1 LQKKD
6 DFKKG
11 NENNKAKNNQEEII
25 EKKEKGINT
34 DNKEKKEGYNKNDD
48 INEKNKE
55 ANNKGKKNDTN
66 EKEQSEN
73 KDNKDNKERNN
84 INDNENNDINNKNKL
99 DKIENKKKIEKKL
112 NQFKLVLSIMLSVKN
127 ISTDKLENKLL
138 KYKDLSNENLENNKD
153 DKKAFFLNISK
164 DILEVINIKNENDI
178 KLLRKILNYL
188 FEEKYQKNKEIFL
201 NKAINDLVGKNKL
214 TFKEN
219 EDEEHKL
226 LGKVIQEYSVKSNEI
241 VEKIKKDNKKIL
253 SYKNLKKYLK
263 EEQLYIKNNKEKIE
277 LFKFFIYVLKKNSSL
292 HDDNFS
298 IFDFASEDII
308 SFFSN
313 ILDIANDKIYE
324 DSIANDGLSITDED
338 YKKIISN
345 FVKDFNKLLKEK
357 NMRIEQL
364 LGEDNINMIVKEG
377 KEINL
382 INIYT
387 FIDKLREKGLQLN
400 DNLVISCIFAR
411 YQLDENQEDI
421 DLNLLENDLQQI
433 SI

>member
-1 LQKKD
+1 
-6 DFKKG
+6 
-11 NENNKAKNNQEEII
+11 
-25 EKKEKGINT
+25 
-34 DNKEKKEGYNKNDD
+34 
-48 INEKNKE
+48 
-55 ANNKGKKNDTN
+55 
-66 EKEQSEN
+66 
-73 KDNKDNKERNN
+73 
-84 INDNENNDINNKNKL
+84 
-99 DKIENKKKIEKKL
+99 
-112 NQFKLVLSIMLSVKN
+112 
-127 ISTDKLENKLL
+127 
-138 KYKDLSNENLENNKD
+138 
-153 DKKAFFLNISK
+153 
-164 DILEVINIKNENDI
+164 
-178 KLLRKILNYL
+178 
-188 FEEKYQKNKEIFL
+188 
-201 NKAINDLVGKNKL
+201 
-214 TFKEN
+214 
-219 EDEEHKL
+219 
-226 LGKVIQEYSVKSNEI
+226 
-241 VEKIKKDNKKIL
+241 
-253 SYKNLKKYLK
+253 
-263 EEQLYIKNNKEKIE
+263 
-277 LFKFFIYVLKKNSSL
+277 VLKKNSSL

-357 NMRIEQL
+357 NMRIDQL

>member
-1 LQKKD
+1 
-6 DFKKG
+6 
-11 NENNKAKNNQEEII
+11 
-25 EKKEKGINT
+25 
-34 DNKEKKEGYNKNDD
+34 
-48 INEKNKE
+48 
-55 ANNKGKKNDTN
+55 
-66 EKEQSEN
+66 
-73 KDNKDNKERNN
+73 
-84 INDNENNDINNKNKL
+84 
-99 DKIENKKKIEKKL
+99 
-112 NQFKLVLSIMLSVKN
+112 
-127 ISTDKLENKLL
+127 
-138 KYKDLSNENLENNKD
+138 
-153 DKKAFFLNISK
+153 
-164 DILEVINIKNENDI
+164 
-178 KLLRKILNYL
+178 LNYL

-201 NKAINDLVGKNKL
+201 NKVINDLVGKSKL

-411 YQLDENQEDI
+411 YQLDENLEDI

-433 SI
+433 NIVDK